1 MEINKPGVWGE
12 VYAAR
17 YLRDHGY
24 KIITANFRSRLGE
37 IDIIAKKDG
46 YICYIE
52 VKTRSGNAIYQPKEA
67 VDTFK
72 QERIIATSRNF
83 ERVYGTR
90 LQPRYDVCE
99 VVLDGELKPSKI
111 NYIENAF

>member
-1 MEINKPGVWGE
+1 MEINKSGVWGE

-24 KIITANFRSRLGE
+24 RIIAANFRSRLGE
-37 IDIIAKKDG
+37 IDIIAKKDEF
-46 YICYIE
+46 ICYIE
-52 VKTRSGNAIYQPKEA
+52 VKTRSEKAIYQPKEA

-83 ERVYGTR
+83 ERIYVTS

-99 VVLDGELKPSKI
+99 VVLDGELKPLGI